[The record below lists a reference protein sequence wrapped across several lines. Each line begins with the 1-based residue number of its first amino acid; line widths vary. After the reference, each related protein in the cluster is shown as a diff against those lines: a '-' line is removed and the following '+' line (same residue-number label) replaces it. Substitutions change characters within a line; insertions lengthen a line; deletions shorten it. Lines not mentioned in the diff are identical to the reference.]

1 MKVLKAKNSP
11 KTSQAEEIQTIF
23 NRLRST
29 DLNPKTAAAVTRK
42 TKSAAAVEHLPHI
55 FISQVK
61 DYGETVEQEEE

>member
-11 KTSQAEEIQTIF
+11 KTSQTEEIQTIF

-29 DLNPKTAAAVTRK
+29 DLNPKTATAVTRK
-42 TKSAAAVEHLPHI
+42 TKIAAAVEYLPHI
-55 FISQVK
+55 LISQVK